1 MFLRL
6 FLALA
11 PILVVPTIATAVTE
25 DDCNLYI
32 DSNEHKLSE
41 TLHVAEI
48 RINAGDLFDLGK
60 ADHQRL
66 VHRLSNSLHFK
77 TRDQTIAAALPFR
90 AGDVFTQALLAES
103 ERVLRSK
110 RYIRDA
116 TVKAHTICDK
126 GVVIDVHTID
136 NWTLTPSLSFGRAGG
151 ESTYTIEIQDLNFLG
166 MGKEFK
172 LHDQRSGDLRESTF
186 IYGDDNIL
194 GGRHQIHLEIGDNDD
209 GELFDIQTGLPF
221 YSHSSTHA
229 WWLNISS
236 QTLAYTSTNQSNQLI
251 PVHTELADLRY
262 NHRLQHSTNSSFI
275 VGGGVRYARQKTHL
289 KDNVTNSFALTDYQN
304 TYPYLSA
311 AWGRK
316 RWLKKQN
323 VDNIRVNEDINL
335 GISIA
340 AEAGFIAK
348 GIDNNQRNQ
357 LRLQLG
363 FGKGWQMSTRAFH
376 KFEFKHTQ
384 FFNSVEKKQ
393 STSGRYRYFRWLT
406 QKDQLNIR
414 LTAEQVQGYS
424 PISHKMVGG
433 ENGLKAYPHEFQRG
447 ENRAIG
453 MIEYKHVTNW
463 SPYSLAH
470 TAFSI
475 FAETGR
481 AWTDSDDAKSLAN
494 VGVGFLL
501 SPSRSSTAA
510 INRFEI
516 AVPLVH
522 GEDVGK
528 YQFFIGTTVNY

>member
-1 MFLRL
+1 MYVGK
-6 FLALA
+6 
-11 PILVVPTIATAVTE
+11 II
-25 DDCNLYI
+25 
-32 DSNEHKLSE
+32 
-41 TLHVAEI
+41 
-48 RINAGDLFDLGK
+48 INAGDLFDLEK
-60 ADHQRL
+60 ADQQQI
-66 VHRLSNSLHFK
+66 VHRVTNGLHFK
-77 TRDQTIAAALPFR
+77 TRNRTIATALPFR
-90 AGDVFTQALLAES
+90 TGDVFSQELLAES

-116 TVKAHTICDK
+116 TVKAHMICGK

-172 LHDQRSGDLRESTF
+172 LHDRRSGDLRESTF

-194 GGRHQIHLEIGDNDD
+194 GGRHRIRFEIGDNND

-221 YSHSSTHA
+221 YSDSSTHA

-236 QTLAYTSTNQSNQLI
+236 ETLAHTATNQPNKLI
-251 PVHTELADLRY
+251 PVRTELADLRY

-275 VGGGVRYARQKTHL
+275 VGGGFRYTHQKTHP
-289 KDNVTNSFALTDYQN
+289 KDNDTNSLVLTDYQD

-311 AWGRK
+311 RWGK
-316 RWLKKQN
+316 NRWQKKQN
-323 VDNIRVNEDINL
+323 VDNIHVNEDINL

-340 AEAGFIAK
+340 AEVGLIAK
-348 GIDNNQRNQ
+348 GLDNNQRNK

-363 FGKGWQMSTRAFH
+363 FAKGWQMSTSAFH
-376 KFEFKHTQ
+376 KLDIKHTQ
-384 FFNSVEKKQ
+384 FLNSVEKKQ

-424 PISHKMVGG
+424 PISNKMVGG

-453 MIEYKHVTNW
+453 LIEYKHVTNW

-481 AWTDSDDAKSLAN
+481 AWTDGDDAQSLAN